1 MKKFLLSFLLVTLI
15 AGIIKAETAS
25 ITFSEAGYTN
35 AAEIGKVELAEG
47 LVTLTF
53 EKGSNSNSTKYYTSG
68 AAARMYA
75 SNTLTVASQQGYDI
89 TGIIITTDTGASYLL
104 KSTTFEPEG
113 TVTQNDGK
121 NITTWTGNAQSI
133 VFTNGTGTSGHSR
146 LKSIEVTYVSA
157 GPVAVYNPEI
167 TLMPKNTVSISCATD
182 GATIHYTTDGND
194 PTTSSPVYTS
204 TFTISQTTTVK
215 ALAVKGA
222 DKSSIVEK
230 TLSPNTVNSLAE
242 FLSLASASSV
252 TVDAP
257 LTAVYQNGSYLYVVE
272 NNTPLL
278 IYGYNMPQYKNGDI
292 IPAGVTGSYNL
303 RYNNPQMAVE
313 VATLGT
319 ASAGTEVNPEVTSIE
334 EVSLDM
340 RNRYVVFNDVEL
352 NYESATSA
360 TMSDADGN
368 TMTVYNNN
376 FKLDLASGR
385 YDIYGFINYFNNT
398 PQLVPVKAE
407 SLLETVATPVISP
420 ESGEVEEGTVV
431 TVSCATEGATIRYT
445 TDGTVPTSESEVFPA
460 SGITLT
466 HALNLTV
473 VAFKDNMNMSAAATA
488 EYTIKG
494 QQPATE
500 TETFDFSDP
509 AGLNPAQE
517 DPGTTGTNIQG
528 VTFTSGDATLEVA
541 ENTNN
546 TAARLWTL
554 TQDRGIA
561 MRLYVSDKVT
571 ILPANGKKIA
581 KVTFVIA
588 QNVTFKPTF
597 ITDGGSY
604 SSTSKEWVAG
614 SADGSDRVA
623 FTVSERSDISKILV
637 ELTGSTVGIDD
648 ITADETTTAPAE
660 YYNLQGMR
668 VNGDRLTPGIYIM
681 RQGSKTSKILVR

>member
-340 RNRYVVFNDVEL
+340 RNR
-352 NYESATSA
+352 
-360 TMSDADGN
+360 
-368 TMTVYNNN
+368 
-376 FKLDLASGR
+376 
-385 YDIYGFINYFNNT
+385 
-398 PQLVPVKAE
+398 
-407 SLLETVATPVISP
+407 
-420 ESGEVEEGTVV
+420 
-431 TVSCATEGATIRYT
+431 
-445 TDGTVPTSESEVFPA
+445 
-460 SGITLT
+460 
-466 HALNLTV
+466 
-473 VAFKDNMNMSAAATA
+473 
-488 EYTIKG
+488 
-494 QQPATE
+494 
-500 TETFDFSDP
+500 
-509 AGLNPAQE
+509 
-517 DPGTTGTNIQG
+517 
-528 VTFTSGDATLEVA
+528 
-541 ENTNN
+541 
-546 TAARLWTL
+546 
-554 TQDRGIA
+554 
-561 MRLYVSDKVT
+561 
-571 ILPANGKKIA
+571 
-581 KVTFVIA
+581 
-588 QNVTFKPTF
+588 
-597 ITDGGSY
+597 
-604 SSTSKEWVAG
+604 
-614 SADGSDRVA
+614 
-623 FTVSERSDISKILV
+623 
-637 ELTGSTVGIDD
+637 
-648 ITADETTTAPAE
+648 
-660 YYNLQGMR
+660 
-668 VNGDRLTPGIYIM
+668 
-681 RQGSKTSKILVR
+681 